1 MLVYKHGQ
9 KQSTMATGVNP
20 LYLYTWRLPY
30 NNNDFDPQKKSI
42 VIYNYAYDRDSAR
55 VYVVEEL
62 RMMKGQEITID
73 KLNRG
78 EIYPVHAFLTDEVNK
93 QTTDR
98 VYTYDKLSP
107 GERQTDEA
115 GKRTKNTN
123 GYVWRREADPA
134 LATDKKERENREPSS
149 NTGLKFREYI
159 FQDVDD
165 PEFHYIAKT
174 IVHESTPVVENQG
187 TLKRGK
193 GYPYPEPGGNTFARW
208 STDDYIEYALRII
221 QSNFRA
227 NKPISMEVKNHPGD
241 LHTGVRM
248 GLTNRPGVLEIV
260 KVQNWGYKESNIK
273 SKSAPQSVETYKVLK
288 DKRVAARKRKL
299 NDKRKKKRDE
309 DIGKMGKEVYYAE
322 RREKRNKN
330 REARQ
335 LAGGAPG
342 TQTGVVKAE
351 LVKSSRSKNTVDI
364 GLDEVPSKY
373 RV

>member
-1 MLVYKHGQ
+1 
-9 KQSTMATGVNP
+9 MATSVNP

-30 NNNDFDPQKKSI
+30 KNHDYDPQKQSI
-42 VIYNYAYDRDSAR
+42 VVYNYAHDKDSAR
-55 VYVVEEL
+55 AYVIQEL
-62 RMMKGQEITID
+62 EKIKGQENTIN
-73 KLNRG
+73 KLSRG
-78 EIYPVHAFLTDEVNK
+78 EIYPVHSFLTDEVNK

-174 IVHESTPVVENQG
+174 IVQEGTPLVGQKI
-187 TLKRGK
+187 LKRDSRPLDFNGK
-193 GYPYPEPGGNTFARW
+193 PHQYTEVKY
-208 STDDYIEYALRII
+208 DYIETSLNII
-221 QSNFRA
+221 QNYFRS

-260 KVQNWGYKESNIK
+260 KVENWGFKESRIT
-273 SKSAPQSVETYKVLK
+273 SKSAPLQVESYKDLK
-288 DKRVAARKRKL
+288 DKRVSARKKRSRDKRKL
-299 NDKRKKKRDE
+299 RRLEDRKNGD
-309 DIGKMGKEVYYAE
+309 VA
-322 RREKRNKN
+322 
-330 REARQ
+330 
-335 LAGGAPG
+335 AGGGAAAQRGAPG
-342 TQTGVVKAE
+342 TQKGRVKTE
-351 LVKSSRSKNTVDI
+351 LVKSSKSKNTVDI